1 MSRVGF
7 VDVGVLVSG
16 VAVDPKIVYAFVL
29 LKELVAV
36 LHRSWVGGFD
46 CGAIRGVQRGLAGC
60 GSIECG
66 LVFGLELPALAVPDF
81 SYIEIITCPENVGVV
96 SANIHEVS

>member
-29 LKELVAV
+29 LKELIAV

-46 CGAIRGVQRGLAGC
+46 CGAIRGV
-60 GSIECG
+60 
-66 LVFGLELPALAVPDF
+66 
-81 SYIEIITCPENVGVV
+81 
-96 SANIHEVS
+96 